1 MGAVNRVIRHL
12 RHIEESTLSRLER
25 EIVGE
30 RARRG
35 AMSNSAGQ
43 ADEPH
48 GAERRD
54 NRIPIGPLDV

>member
-35 AMSNSAGQ
+35 ATANSAGH
-43 ADEPH
+43 ADESH

>member
-30 RARRG
+30 RARRDP
-35 AMSNSAGQ
+35 MSNAAGQ
-43 ADEPH
+43 AADPH
-48 GAERRD
+48 GDERQD